1 MTKGVELLILHP
13 LLLIIYIMLTVFK
26 ISFLVRLDSLHENEI
41 IYDIKNIKEN
51 KNALLYILVIRLHS
65 NLL

>member
-1 MTKGVELLILHP
+1 VIFFFSLQVPVNH
-13 LLLIIYIMLTVFK
+13 IMLTVFK
-26 ISFLVRLDSLHENEI
+26 ISFLVRLDSLHENEK

>member
-1 MTKGVELLILHP
+1 
-13 LLLIIYIMLTVFK
+13 MLTVFK

-51 KNALLYILVIRLHS
+51 KNALLYILVISLHS